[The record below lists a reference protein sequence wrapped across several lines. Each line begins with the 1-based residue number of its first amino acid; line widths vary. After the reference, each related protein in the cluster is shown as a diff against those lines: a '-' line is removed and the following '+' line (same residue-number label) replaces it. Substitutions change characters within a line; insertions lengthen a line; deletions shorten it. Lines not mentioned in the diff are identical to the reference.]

1 MISQPNL
8 LLIAGTGRNV
18 GKTSLACA
26 LIGQASISHK
36 VIGVKISPHFHEHS
50 SSEKIIV
57 RSSDFEII
65 EELKPMGNKDSSRM
79 LKAGASRVFYVQT
92 KNDDALI
99 EVMKELQ
106 QFWSDETPVIL
117 ESGGLRHFIDPGLF
131 LVCRSEGQTEMKP
144 HLKVLE
150 PKVDQFII
158 FQKSG
163 FDFDLSKIK
172 FENHK
177 WSIIEALCV

>member
-1 MISQPNL
+1 MINQPNL

-26 LIGQASISHK
+26 LISQISISHR

-57 RSSDFEII
+57 KSADFEII
-65 EELKPMGNKDSSRM
+65 EELNPIASKDSSRM

-92 KNDDALI
+92 KNDDVLI
-99 EVMKELQ
+99 EVINELQ
-106 QFWSDETPVIL
+106 QFWTNETAVIC
-117 ESGGLRHFIDPGLF
+117 ESGGLRHFIEPGLF
-131 LVCRSEGQTEMKP
+131 LVCHSEDQPEMKP

-150 PKVDQFII
+150 PKVDQFIL
-158 FQKSG
+158 FQENG

-172 FENHK
+172 FGNNQ
-177 WSIIEALCV
+177 WSIKNNQ

>member
-26 LIGQASISHK
+26 LIDQTSISHK
-36 VIGVKISPHFHEHS
+36 VIGVKISPHFHQISPTEKPIIK
-50 SSEKIIV
+50 SEN
-57 RSSDFEII
+57 FEII
-65 EELKPMGNKDSSRM
+65 EELNSDGNKDSSRM

-92 KNDDALI
+92 KSDIALI

-106 QFWSDETPVIL
+106 QFWFDDTAVIC
-117 ESGGLRHFIDPGLF
+117 ESGGLRHFIEPGLF
-131 LVCRSEGQTEMKP
+131 MVCRSADQPEIKP
-144 HLKVLE
+144 HLNVLE
-150 PKVDQFII
+150 PKVDQFIL
-158 FQKSG
+158 FQENG
-163 FDFDLSKIK
+163 FDLSRVK

-177 WSIIEALCV
+177 WSIIEAL

>member
-26 LIGQASISHK
+26 LISQKAVSHQ
-36 VIGVKISPHFHEHS
+36 VIGVKISPHFHEIS
-50 SSEKIIV
+50 PTKKPII
-57 RSSDFEII
+57 RYKNFEII
-65 EELKPMGNKDSSRM
+65 EELNSDGNQDSSRM

-92 KNDDALI
+92 QSDIALI
-99 EVMKELQ
+99 EVMKELR
-106 QFWSDETPVIL
+106 QFWRSETAVIC
-117 ESGGLRHFIDPGLF
+117 ESGGLRQFIEPGLF
-131 LVCRSEGQTEMKP
+131 MVCRSADQPEMKP
-144 HLKVLE
+144 HLKLLE
-150 PKVDQFII
+150 SKVDRFIT
-158 FQKSG
+158 FQESG

-177 WSIIEALCV
+177 WLIVEDSGD